1 MKRKNKN
8 IITIILLGLM
18 IISLVVTIIYAK
30 KSVNNNQGNMSSMN
44 DNDKQ
49 MPGNNEKPDSSN
61 QGETQPDMPNDN
73 QGSEIKPEMP
83 NGENKNNISTIY
95 YVLFSVENLII
106 TILVIYLVMSSFNKK
121 TLKETFI
128 NKDKII
134 IYVLGSII
142 LTIGLTY
149 LMSFL
154 TTLNNKNNTGNN
166 NFNPN
171 QNNSNI
177 TYSASKEI
185 MEFKKT
191 IEVYH

>member
-1 MKRKNKN
+1 
-8 IITIILLGLM
+8 
-18 IISLVVTIIYAK
+18 
-30 KSVNNNQGNMSSMN
+30 
-44 DNDKQ
+44 
-49 MPGNNEKPDSSN
+49 
-61 QGETQPDMPNDN
+61 
-73 QGSEIKPEMP
+73 MP

-95 YVLFSVENLII
+95 YVLFSTENLII

-154 TTLNNKNNTGNN
+154 TTLNNKNNTGND

-171 QNNSNI
+171 KIIVILHILQV
-177 TYSASKEI
+177 
-185 MEFKKT
+185 KK
-191 IEVYH
+191 